1 MMAVVGL
8 SLPEATLLK
17 KVMTWRLSAVF
28 FAIVAGF
35 ISLSGYLFDLV
46 L

>member
-17 KVMTWRLSAVF
+17 KGDD
-28 FAIVAGF
+28 VAADCDILRNGGF
-35 ISLSGYLFDLV
+35 LHYLVGLFV
-46 L
+46 